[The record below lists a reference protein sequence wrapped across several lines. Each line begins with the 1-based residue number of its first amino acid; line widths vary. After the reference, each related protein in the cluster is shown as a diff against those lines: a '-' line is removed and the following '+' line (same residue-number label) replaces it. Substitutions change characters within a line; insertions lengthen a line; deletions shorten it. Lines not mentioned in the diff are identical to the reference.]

1 MRIILVL
8 MKSLR
13 KLATDTLVDEVKLAH
28 AAAVNYEKAIY
39 GMCSRIDDGAATTKT
54 YTTIFYDKIGQLKT
68 AKDRAH
74 REKILVDIRGDVE
87 GWDSCVYEEN
97 LASYNSSMDRSV
109 LKPKAVKGM
118 YKCKVKDCGSDEFY
132 VWQEQRRSADEGM
145 STMRQ
150 CFKCGKRG
158 KE

>member
-1 MRIILVL
+1 

-13 KLATDTLVDEVKLAH
+13 KLATDTLVDEVNLTPV
-28 AAAVNYEKAIY
+28 AAVNYEKAIY

-54 YTTIFYDKIGQLKT
+54 YITIFYDKMGQLKT

-87 GWDSCVYEEN
+87 GWDACVYAEN
-97 LASYNSSMDRSV
+97 LATYNSSMDRSV
-109 LKPKAVKGM
+109 LKPTAVKGLH
-118 YKCKVKDCGSDEFY
+118 KCRVRDCGSDEFY
-132 VWQEQRRSADEGM
+132 IWSAQTKASDEGM
-145 STMRQ
+145 TNFRQ
-150 CFKCGKRG
+150 CAKCGKRG